1 MKSNS
6 KVIENFYEV
15 LRKCGNLLNKCNINV
30 LLVPGMEK
38 TALNDILISEQLE
51 RHVYI
56 PPENS
61 CLILQPKELPKKEE
75 LYIYNVSKNI
85 NVAFN
90 KINLLPGILLWNKK
104 EKVFIPLS
112 QEKGED
118 ELKRLFELI
127 NSNNVKAKEFLD
139 LIIPYL

>member
-1 MKSNS
+1 M
-6 KVIENFYEV
+6 
-15 LRKCGNLLNKCNINV
+15 
-30 LLVPGMEK
+30 
-38 TALNDILISEQLE
+38 
-51 RHVYI
+51 
-56 PPENS
+56 
-61 CLILQPKELPKKEE
+61 
-75 LYIYNVSKNI
+75 
-85 NVAFN
+85 AFN